1 MPSALSSRN
10 KSAARSPSRGAEVG
24 PESATYH
31 SNALARGLTLME
43 SLAGS
48 RAPRTLNDLVEATGL
63 PKSTL
68 VRLLSVL
75 DEMDYVV
82 RVDARPSY
90 RLGHKVLRL
99 SDAYLSALDLSVV
112 ADTYLA
118 PLAERTGQTA
128 NLGMLDGAQVIH
140 VCVHEPDRPIR
151 FQADVGMRDYVHCT
165 GLGKVLLAHAEAD
178 EVGAHLPPEPYAAFT
193 EHSITGYDEFVRE
206 LRRTRRRGY
215 AFDDEERSHGLRCVA
230 VPVMVDGECL
240 AAVSV
245 SGASG
250 EFDPDRRQLYVDRL
264 TETAAEL
271 ADDPDTVAALRVAR
285 RALQPAAHD

>member
-1 MPSALSSRN
+1 MLT
-10 KSAARSPSRGAEVG
+10 GG

-31 SNALARGLTLME
+31 SNALARGLMLME

-48 RAPRTLNDLVEATGL
+48 QEPRTLNDFVDATGL

-82 RVDARPSY
+82 RVDARPAY
-90 RLGHKVLRL
+90 RLGHKVLQL
-99 SDAYLSALDLSVV
+99 SDAYLSALDLSDV
-112 ADTYLA
+112 ADPFLA
-118 PLAERTGQTA
+118 PLAERTGHTA
-128 NLGMLDGAQVIH
+128 NLGMLDGTQVIH

-151 FQADVGMRDYVHCT
+151 FQAAVGMRDHAYCT
-165 GLGKVLLAHAEAD
+165 GLGKVLLAHVTSDALA
-178 EVGAHLPPEPYAAFT
+178 AHLPSEPFTRFT
-193 EHSITGYDEFVRE
+193 EHTITGYDEFLRE
-206 LRRTRRRGY
+206 LRRTKRRGH
-215 AFDDEERSHGLRCVA
+215 AFDDNERSHGLRCAA
-230 VPVMVDGECL
+230 VPVSVDGECL

-250 EFDPDRRQLYVDRL
+250 EFGPDRLQSYVDRL

-271 ADDPDTVAALRVAR
+271 AGDPDTVAALRVAHR
-285 RALQPAAHD
+285 SLQPAVPEE